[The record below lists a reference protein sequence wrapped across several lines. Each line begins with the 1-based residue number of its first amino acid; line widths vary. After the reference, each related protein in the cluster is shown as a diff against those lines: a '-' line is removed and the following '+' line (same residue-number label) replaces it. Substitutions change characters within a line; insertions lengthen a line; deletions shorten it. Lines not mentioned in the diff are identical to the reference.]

1 MGLGRDMHSIQCH
14 ASFKVIEGVVVQAVF
29 VHDLIFFFFNMRVL

>member
-1 MGLGRDMHSIQCH
+1 MHSIQCH

-29 VHDLIFFFFNMRVL
+29 VHDFNFFFFKYEGSVMIH